1 VIAGGGAY
9 RARVHRTA
17 GLILIVLLAACDGD
31 GDDPAGS
38 SPDATT
44 TATIDSRQIPGD
56 CPPWT
61 GTPAPPGGWPVSS
74 RCAGPTSGGCD
85 AVEAETWDRRG
96 VASLTTDQNTNLTE
110 LRGPD
115 GAVIATLVGDHWF
128 APWGLTALPAGGWVL
143 AGAGLGPGALA
154 IGDATVELPFTYNR
168 VIVHLVDGVPGWSQ
182 VLEGASGERLLV
194 AARTDGSVVVAAE
207 QMIDTMIDTPNGTI
221 TLAGPIWVYDFFLA
235 ALTPDGAWSWAI
247 ELPSP
252 ASPVGDFAVETL
264 SLGPESEAIAH
275 GALRGTLE
283 LGTDTVVGPV
293 AARAVASELGD
304 WLDLAAEL

>member
-1 VIAGGGAY
+1 M
-9 RARVHRTA
+9 HHTA
-17 GLILIVLLAACDGD
+17 ALILILLLAACDGD
-31 GDDPAGS
+31 GGDPSG

-44 TATIDSRQIPGD
+44 TATIDSPQIPD
-56 CPPWT
+56 DSPPST
-61 GTPAPPGGWPVSS
+61 GTPAPTGGWPVSS

-128 APWGLTALPAGGWVL
+128 APWGLTALPDGGWVL

-154 IGDATVELPFTYNR
+154 IGDAAVELPFTYNR
-168 VIVHLVDGVPGWSQ
+168 VVVQLVDGAPGWSQ
-182 VLEGASGERLLV
+182 VFEGASGERLLV

-207 QMIDTMIDTPNGTI
+207 QMIDTTI
-221 TLAGPIWVYDFFLA
+221 GAVTLAGPIWVYDFFLA

-252 ASPVGDFAVETL
+252 ASPIGDFAVEAL
-264 SLGPESEAIAH
+264 ALGPESEAIAH

-304 WLDLAAEL
+304 WLDLTAEP